1 MIERELEERM
11 LRVCQSLI
19 DMLELAFQAFRSFK
33 EDSFKESERVK
44 EEFRHH
50 STELTSYLISKEGS
64 KEKGGPGVKPFLSIA
79 SSFDRMA
86 YNVDGLFDRLR
97 MKVQQRILF
106 SDHAVKEINEIF
118 QEAMELLESLPQ
130 LIRSQD
136 KGLARHLGEMGR
148 SIFKIANGF
157 SEEHENRLI
166 QGICLPKSSP
176 IYLGILESLKG
187 VILHTLEV
195 SGKVATLSSPS

>member
-1 MIERELEERM
+1 MIEKELEERM

-19 DMLELAFQAFRSFK
+19 QMLELAFQAFRSFK
-33 EDSFKESERVK
+33 EDSITEAERVK
-44 EEFRHH
+44 EEIRRY
-50 STELTSYLISKEGS
+50 SSELTGYLISKS
-64 KEKGGPGVKPFLSIA
+64 SSIEKGREWAKPFLSVA

-86 YNVDGLFDRLR
+86 YNIEGLLDRLR

-106 SDHAVKEINEIF
+106 SDHAVKEINEVF
-118 QEAMELLESLPQ
+118 QEAMELLETLPR
-130 LIRSQD
+130 LINSKD
-136 KGLARHLGEMGR
+136 KALAKHIGEMGR

-176 IYLGILESLKG
+176 VYLGILESLKG

-195 SGKVATLSSPS
+195 SGKIASIIPLS

>member
-33 EDSFKESERVK
+33 EDSFKESERMK
-44 EEFRHH
+44 EEFRH
-50 STELTSYLISKEGS
+50 SSAELTGYLIA
-64 KEKGGPGVKPFLSIA
+64 KGGPVEKGSQGVKPFLSIA

-86 YNVDGLFDRLR
+86 YNVDGLFERLK
-97 MKVQQRILF
+97 MKAQQRILF
-106 SDHAVKEINEIF
+106 SDHAVKEINDVF
-118 QEAMELLESLPQ
+118 QEAMELLETLPK

-136 KGLARHLGEMGR
+136 KALAKHLGEMGR

-195 SGKVATLSSPS
+195 SGKVATLSSQP